1 MNTGVVIFAHNN
13 RKIDYSQ
20 MAVIAAGLARKHLG
34 VPVSLI
40 TDQSTVE
47 YMQQIDTYDLAQR
60 IFDKIIVTDRP
71 KTDNFRTLNDGNSM
85 ESVPFVNANRYSV
98 YDLTPYDRTL
108 LIDSDFLIFSDRL
121 VPFLRCD
128 RELMISESIIDLG
141 GDRIGPLDKFVSD
154 TGPNLFWATNV
165 IFTKNP
171 RTKLFFDLV
180 DYIKENYSY
189 FADLY
194 RFYPKPY
201 RNDISFSVAK
211 HILDGHSTDFIT
223 ALPGILSTIDKD
235 VLIDINKNK
244 LIFLIDQG
252 GNDEYVA
259 VSSADQDLHIMNKQS
274 IIRHKD
280 KLFDLI

>member
-60 IFDKIIVTDRP
+60 IFDKIIITNRP

-128 RELMISESIIDLG
+128 RELMISESIVDLG
-141 GDRIGPLDKFVSD
+141 GDRIGSLDKFVSD

-223 ALPGILSTIDKD
+223 VLPGILSTIDKD